1 MRDAADCL
9 PDITLIDQHG
19 GKVSLASLKGKPVL
33 FDFIYTT
40 CPGQCLL
47 LTAQIKK
54 IAERLGSKLGT
65 DARIV
70 SITVDP
76 EHDHPKQ
83 LLAYASEW
91 RANVNGWLFLTGTP
105 QQIEDVMSRFK
116 LIRQRE
122 ADGTVDHVL
131 EFFLVDGNG
140 RALLQYNGEKAEPKQ
155 VASDIERAAAG
166 ESVRAGDGVKVAI
179 AF

>member
-1 MRDAADCL
+1 M
-9 PDITLIDQHG
+9 
-19 GKVSLASLKGKPVL
+19 
-33 FDFIYTT
+33 
-40 CPGQCLL
+40 
-47 LTAQIKK
+47 
-54 IAERLGSKLGT
+54 
-65 DARIV
+65 
-70 SITVDP
+70 
-76 EHDHPKQ
+76 
-83 LLAYASEW
+83 LAYATEW

-166 ESVRAGDGVKVAI
+166 ESVRAGEGVKVAI